1 MSVQVLFAQY
11 AKRNN
16 STSRFTDH
24 RTEAGGT
31 VVITELSCFLKEATD
46 SENPIIRIQVNF
58 VPTDFNV
65 CYIYGFNRY
74 YWIRKWEY
82 NRTEWHA
89 YCEIDALATMREE
102 IRNASFYVLRADRYS
117 NNINE
122 FANDNSY
129 PLTQK
134 IENIFSNNYLQ
145 YGEADPFRY
154 KIESISQGPIL
165 DTFYMESNPELS
177 ERTITGYISMG
188 IISCNDLYFSTYTQ
202 TNRDKLVDTYG
213 SVKYYTFTSR
223 SAKFFLKNFVDTG
236 NWNAFLQG
244 SNRLEVTNPLQYIS
258 QAYFIPKQLQLH
270 PLKLVDAIQVGWS
283 DYPLLFTFDTTVTPY
298 IRGCYSLSQALVVDN
313 NIAASQTIYSID
325 ERHVNLKDHPQL
337 NRGRYLN
344 YAPYRSIH
352 LCIGT
357 IGTFEI
363 PTDRIPQ
370 TANSLRFRFII
381 DNITGKTVIL
391 VNAEQRIENND
402 RYTYLDLTG
411 TIFTSSIDLGYQ
423 IQIAQISA
431 NVGDITTSTLGT
443 IGNVVS
449 SVGMALM
456 NPVLGIGNLIS
467 SGAGIMNVEK
477 AVNAPELSTNGKSVP
492 SLANYY
498 IDPYVRYTFKYIVGE
513 DFEETGRICCET
525 LSIANMRNILNQ
537 QYYGYLK
544 VLNGDFQSIYTQHEK
559 DIAKSYLESGF
570 FFEE

>member
-31 VVITELSCFLKEATD
+31 VVVTELSCFLKEATD
-46 SENPIIRIQVNF
+46 SENPIIRIQVDF

-102 IRNASFYVLRADRYS
+102 IRNASFYVLRVDRYS

-122 FANDNSY
+122 FANDKAYS
-129 PLTQK
+129 LTQK
-134 IENIFSNNYLQ
+134 IENIFTNNYIQ
-145 YGEADPFRY
+145 YGESDPFRY
-154 KIESISQGPIL
+154 RVESISQGPLL
-165 DTFYMESNPELS
+165 DPFYLESYPNLS
-177 ERTITGYISMG
+177 EKTISGYISMG
-188 IISCNDLYFSTYTQ
+188 IISTHDVYASPYMQSNV
-202 TNRDKLVDTYG
+202 DKMVNTYG
-213 SVKYYTFTSR
+213 SVKYYVFTPR
-223 SAKFFLKNFVDTG
+223 SLQVFLQNFVEPG
-236 NWNAFLQG
+236 NWQAFLQG
-244 SNRLEVTNPLQYIS
+244 SNRLEITNPLQYIS
-258 QAYFIPKQLQLH
+258 QAYFIPKQLNLN
-270 PLKLVDAIQVGWS
+270 PLKYVDAIQVGWR
-283 DYPLLFTFDTTVTPY
+283 DFPLMYTYDSSISPI
-298 IRGCYSLSQALVVDN
+298 IRGCTSISQAVVVN
-313 NIAASQTIYSID
+313 NVVVASQTIYSID

-344 YAPYRSIH
+344 YSPYRSIH

-370 TANSLRFRFII
+370 DANSLRFRFII

-391 VNAEQRIENND
+391 VNAEQRIEVND
-402 RYTYLDLTG
+402 HYIYLDVTG
-411 TIFTSSIDLGYQ
+411 TIFSSSVDLGYQ

-431 NVGDITTSTLGT
+431 NVSEMTTSTLGT
-443 IGNVVS
+443 IGNIIS
-449 SVGMALM
+449 SIGMGM
-456 NPVLGIGNLIS
+456 INPVLGVGSLIS
-467 SGAGIMNVEK
+467 NSAGIMNIEE
-477 AVNAPELSTNGKSVP
+477 AASAPELSTKGNSAP